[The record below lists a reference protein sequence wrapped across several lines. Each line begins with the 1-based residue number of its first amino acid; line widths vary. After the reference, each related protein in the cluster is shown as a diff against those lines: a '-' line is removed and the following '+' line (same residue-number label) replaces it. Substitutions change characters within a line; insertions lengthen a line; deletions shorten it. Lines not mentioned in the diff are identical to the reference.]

1 MHILKNEKGFT
12 LIELVLIIVILGI
25 LGAVA
30 TIQFGNIIR
39 DAKDSS
45 VVGGAASAS
54 AQLAVAINA
63 AKALPTATAGA
74 GACNTGTGGDNSFND
89 RVYSCLSF
97 TGGVFKGA
105 LENPT
110 TTNNFN
116 ICTGAACAGATGTG
130 CGSTTERFVRVTYT
144 ATTGGL
150 AVTSSAACA
159 S

>member
-1 MHILKNEKGFT
+1 MKMLKNEKGFT

-30 TIQFGNIIR
+30 TVQFGNIIR
-39 DAKDSS
+39 DSKDSS

-54 AQLAVAINA
+54 AQLAIGINA
-63 AKALPTATAGA
+63 AKTLPTATAGT
-74 GACNTGTGGDNSFND
+74 GNCNTGTGGDNSFND

-97 TGGVFKGA
+97 TGGVFKGG

-130 CGSTTERFVRVTYT
+130 CGSITERFVRVTYT
-144 ATTGGL
+144 STTGAL
-150 AVTSSAACA
+150 AVTSPTGCA